1 MTRLTKDRFVG
12 SEPDEFAAIALAAR
26 ALRHLAR
33 FHRSAR
39 AGRRHDTHGLLEWAA
54 VPAAAEINA
63 SYRKLLDQAAGGEA
77 ESDAA
82 YWAYLLL
89 VEDILFDAACDRPPV
104 SSGELAAAAQMIRIM
119 REEAEFA
126 LECAGRPSA
135 AAAGHERPAEPA
147 RSDPAAGD
155 GAGVRAKPTLLAMLA
170 RRDEI
175 DLQFSRPRSEV
186 NDDARER
193 LVDEQTALESLI
205 AATPPRGDA
214 DLIAKARYAALQ
226 VAENNG
232 GRPLGDVDRLVAVL
246 LADVV
251 RIVGGDKC

>member
-1 MTRLTKDRFVG
+1 MR
-12 SEPDEFAAIALAAR
+12 PI
-26 ALRHLAR
+26 
-33 FHRSAR
+33 
-39 AGRRHDTHGLLEWAA
+39 
-54 VPAAAEINA
+54 
-63 SYRKLLDQAAGGEA
+63 
-77 ESDAA
+77 
-82 YWAYLLL
+82 WAYLLL
-89 VEDILFDAACDRPPV
+89 IEDIVLDAACDRTPV
-104 SSGELAAAAQMIRIM
+104 SSGELAAAAQMLRTL

-126 LECAGRPSA
+126 LECTGRPSA

-147 RSDPAAGD
+147 GFAPATVPA
-155 GAGVRAKPTLLAMLA
+155 AGVRAKPTLLAMLA

-186 NDDARER
+186 DDDARER

-205 AATPPRGDA
+205 AATPSRGDA
-214 DLIAKARYAALQ
+214 DLIAKAKYAALQ